1 MPRAPKLCGR
11 EGCIE
16 LVRGQTYCDLHA
28 KERGWPRGTGSTRT
42 NTASHRQRRLR
53 ILKRDNYR
61 CQLQYPGVCTD
72 VASVVDHRQAL
83 GLGGQDSIMLF
94 SLVTVLEFCTAVCIN
109 RGVSQNNFRGFWT
122 RLFVKNAAAVAL
134 SANDLCLVRGHRV
147 ADDVSAY
154 TVDFYLI
161 GLGANL
167 GDGEGCADHC
177 GYRKPCASRCQK

>member
-1 MPRAPKLCGR
+1 
-11 EGCIE
+11 
-16 LVRGQTYCDLHA
+16 
-28 KERGWPRGTGSTRT
+28 
-42 NTASHRQRRLR
+42 
-53 ILKRDNYR
+53 
-61 CQLQYPGVCTD
+61 
-72 VASVVDHRQAL
+72 
-83 GLGGQDSIMLF
+83 MLF